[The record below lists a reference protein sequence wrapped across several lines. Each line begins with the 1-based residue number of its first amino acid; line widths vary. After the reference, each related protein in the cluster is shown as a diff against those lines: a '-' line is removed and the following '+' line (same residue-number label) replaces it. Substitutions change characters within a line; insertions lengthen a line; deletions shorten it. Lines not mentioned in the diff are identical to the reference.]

1 MKKAAANGK
10 VENHE
15 LQIAGQQ
22 GDSGTRDNDVES
34 AQARKE
40 QELETLKKRYSLCIS
55 EHVLISREQNSL
67 PVWHQKR
74 SVLDVDGADETGD
87 GINLDTKKVLSPE
100 DAATEKQSDNCRK
113 PVAFFETSHH

>member
-22 GDSGTRDNDVES
+22 GDSGTRDNEVLVEFRDNVES

-40 QELETLKKRYSLCIS
+40 QELETLKKRYLLCIS

-67 PVWHQKR
+67 PDSHQK
-74 SVLDVDGADETGD
+74 STVLDVDGADETGD
-87 GINLDTKKVLSPE
+87 GEKVLSPE
-100 DAATEKQSDNCRK
+100 DAATEKL
-113 PVAFFETSHH
+113 